1 MILAGETLKQILW
14 MKFLTVKL
22 HGGTRAML
30 VVQWGFLHELRSMET
45 FGTYILLT
53 SYIYVEKKA
62 AATEQL
68 SSIAQVYIYIYILC
82 ISISL
87 CLSLYIYI
95 YIYI

>member
-45 FGTYILLT
+45 FGTYIFLQ
-53 SYIYVEKKA
+53 
-62 AATEQL
+62 AT
-68 SSIAQVYIYIYILC
+68 YM
-82 ISISL
+82 
-87 CLSLYIYI
+87 
-95 YIYI
+95 